1 MYNVFSVV
9 FLSIVFIG
17 IVMLILWYHYRC
29 SDELDKVIKS
39 PQKQIWGLVGLM
51 TIILIVFIII
61 QNLLS
66 ENESAE
72 DTFFLIYGLF
82 SQTLEAYNIDNN
94 TTMQIFYLIISAIGA
109 IFFSGVLI
117 STITNGFMR
126 RIEDLNNG
134 KVRYKSLSN
143 HDVIIGSNEILLSVI
158 NYLSYKN
165 TSNKIVIVS
174 NNDIGE
180 LAEIVESLDVK
191 VRNRIILYKDNILNE
206 SFLDSIGFVKCNR
219 IVIIGDK
226 PFNVCDSDNITI
238 LGILHKYAINN
249 QKRNKVLDCFVS
261 YKDDYMLLN
270 YCRNAEAGRIH
281 IIAFNYYS
289 LWADRVFGYGR
300 LYNNMYYALHGK
312 EAENL
317 SYVFDYLP
325 IIPVKEGNYCAHI
338 TVMGFNDVAVEIV
351 KSLIKNAHFDCF
363 DEQTG
368 KGKTLIT
375 VISHNTDEIERFRI
389 RYHYEYIQDIE
400 LRFIE
405 LNNKSRECLKIIDG
419 YVSEYK
425 EKLYIVIADQNIEDN
440 ILLANNMP
448 LSVRRMNL
456 PVLAY
461 YSNFNQY
468 VYPLNNVGDK
478 VKHIQLIG
486 FTDRFV
492 NLSGALDEAKALRY
506 VHTLMKDCGC
516 DKASDFVFDDAM
528 FVKMDEI
535 WFGNETSKG
544 QIDNPR
550 QLMLSTINSLMNMID
565 SLGMELCPL
574 SESEEMDEN
583 FISEFCKIL
592 HRQEIAWHIMAGYSP
607 GEKNT
612 EYEFKIVST
621 LVPLSKMSDKEKVKS
636 QTERL
641 SRKCREILIW
651 LELNSLGLRR
661 KNEL

>member
-206 SFLDSIGFVKCNR
+206 SFLDSIGFV
-219 IVIIGDK
+219 
-226 PFNVCDSDNITI
+226 
-238 LGILHKYAINN
+238 
-249 QKRNKVLDCFVS
+249 
-261 YKDDYMLLN
+261 
-270 YCRNAEAGRIH
+270 
-281 IIAFNYYS
+281 
-289 LWADRVFGYGR
+289 
-300 LYNNMYYALHGK
+300 
-312 EAENL
+312 
-317 SYVFDYLP
+317 
-325 IIPVKEGNYCAHI
+325 
-338 TVMGFNDVAVEIV
+338 
-351 KSLIKNAHFDCF
+351 
-363 DEQTG
+363 
-368 KGKTLIT
+368 
-375 VISHNTDEIERFRI
+375 
-389 RYHYEYIQDIE
+389 
-400 LRFIE
+400 
-405 LNNKSRECLKIIDG
+405 
-419 YVSEYK
+419 
-425 EKLYIVIADQNIEDN
+425 
-440 ILLANNMP
+440 
-448 LSVRRMNL
+448 
-456 PVLAY
+456 
-461 YSNFNQY
+461 
-468 VYPLNNVGDK
+468 
-478 VKHIQLIG
+478 
-486 FTDRFV
+486 
-492 NLSGALDEAKALRY
+492 
-506 VHTLMKDCGC
+506 
-516 DKASDFVFDDAM
+516 
-528 FVKMDEI
+528 
-535 WFGNETSKG
+535 
-544 QIDNPR
+544 
-550 QLMLSTINSLMNMID
+550 
-565 SLGMELCPL
+565 
-574 SESEEMDEN
+574 
-583 FISEFCKIL
+583 
-592 HRQEIAWHIMAGYSP
+592 
-607 GEKNT
+607 
-612 EYEFKIVST
+612 
-621 LVPLSKMSDKEKVKS
+621 
-636 QTERL
+636 
-641 SRKCREILIW
+641 
-651 LELNSLGLRR
+651 
-661 KNEL
+661 